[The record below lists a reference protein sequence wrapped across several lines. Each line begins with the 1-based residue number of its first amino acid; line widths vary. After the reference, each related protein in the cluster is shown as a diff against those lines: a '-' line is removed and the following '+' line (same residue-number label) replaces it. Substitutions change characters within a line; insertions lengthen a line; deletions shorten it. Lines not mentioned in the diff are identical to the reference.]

1 MKTIDFYKLSSQL
14 RRIRAQF
21 PSRITRRQFIVNLKG
36 ILNASEAGRLFDY
49 YLCRDVI
56 GAVSKT
62 VFVFKQHQEYFS
74 QQSLVNIFEKND
86 IQTKHYS
93 YFREASQEQKDAMT
107 LKRIETKER
116 KKLEKVSTKQVETTI
131 KALSA
136 FSDEELREELNRRN
150 ILYKKRQDLKVIL
163 ETIKMPLEDLK
174 QLIADCE

>member
-1 MKTIDFYKLSSQL
+1 MTIDFRKLSSQL

-36 ILNASEAGRLFDY
+36 ILNASEADRLFDF

-74 QQSLVNIFEKND
+74 AESLVNIFEKND
-86 IQTKHYS
+86 IQTRHYCH
-93 YFREASQEQKDAMT
+93 FRDASQEQKDAMT
-107 LKRIETKER
+107 LKRLKAKEQ
-116 KKLEKVSTKQVETTI
+116 KKLEKVPTKPYVETTI

-150 ILYKKRQDLKVIL
+150 ILFKKREHLKVIL
-163 ETIKMPLEDLK
+163 ETIEMSLEDLK

>member
-21 PSRITRRQFIVNLKG
+21 PSRITRRQFIINLKG

-86 IQTKHYS
+86 IQTRHYCH
-93 YFREASQEQKDAMT
+93 FRDASPEQKEKMNE
-107 LKRIETKER
+107 KRAETIE
-116 KKLEKVSTKQVETTI
+116 KKLEKVSAKQVETTI

-136 FSDEELREELNRRN
+136 FSYEELREELNRRN

-163 ETIKMPLEDLK
+163 ETIEMSLEDLK

>member
-1 MKTIDFYKLSSQL
+1 MTIDFHKLSSTL
-14 RRIRAQF
+14 KRIRAQF

-36 ILNASEAGRLFDY
+36 ILNASEADRLFDF

-74 QQSLVNIFEKND
+74 AESLVNIFEKND
-86 IQTKHYS
+86 IQTRHYCH
-93 YFREASQEQKDAMT
+93 FRDASQEQKDIMT
-107 LKRIETKER
+107 LKRLEAKER

-131 KALSA
+131 KALSE
-136 FSDEELREELNRRN
+136 FSDEELREELNRRS
-150 ILYKKRQDLKVIL
+150 ILFKKREHLKVIL
-163 ETIKMPLEDLK
+163 ETIEMSLEDLK